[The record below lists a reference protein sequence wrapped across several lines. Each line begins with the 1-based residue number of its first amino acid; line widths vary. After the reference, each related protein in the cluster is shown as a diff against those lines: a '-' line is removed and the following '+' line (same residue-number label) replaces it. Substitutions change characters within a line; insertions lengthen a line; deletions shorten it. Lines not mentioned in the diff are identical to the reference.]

1 MAAAPQPAFPRTI
14 FHVDMDAFFVSVE
27 ELYDPVLK
35 GKPVVVGGQRDE
47 RGVVSAASYAARKF
61 GVHSAMPLRTAAKL
75 CPQAIFVNGHPER
88 YRECSEKVHKVLC
101 AFSPQVEMASID
113 EAYLDMTGTARL
125 HGPPLKAAHALH
137 ARMKSETLLNCSVG
151 IGSSR
156 LIAKVS
162 SGQAKPNGVLWI
174 VPGEEAK
181 FLAPLDVREI
191 PGVGKVMEG
200 HLHALG
206 IKKVADLAKLE
217 ERELEDRFGKWGLAL
232 AGKARGQDAGGWFD
246 TEVGEDTGAKSIS
259 HEHTYNED
267 TADVAQ
273 LEATL
278 MRLCE
283 MVGRRLRESNLH
295 TRTVQLKLRYKDF
308 TTITRAHTLP
318 APTQLDTEIFEQIR
332 ALFRKNWKKGAQVR
346 LLGVQTSSFESR
358 PEQISLL
365 ENSRQQRWKD
375 ALAAADRLRD
385 KFGESSVKLAAG
397 MRGTFRER
405 THENPAG
412 LPGKGK
418 REHK

>member
-27 ELYDPVLK
+27 ELYDPALK
-35 GKPVVVGGQRDE
+35 GKPVVVGGQCDE

-137 ARMKSETLLNCSVG
+137 ARMKAETLLNCSVG

-191 PGVGKVMEG
+191 PGVGKVMES

-206 IKKVADLAKLE
+206 IRIVADLAKLE

-232 AGKARGQDAGGWFD
+232 AGKARGEDAGGWFD
-246 TEVGEDTGAKSIS
+246 TEVGEDTGVKSIS

-278 MRLCE
+278 MRLSE

-332 ALFRKNWKKGAQVR
+332 ALFRKNWKKGMQVR
-346 LLGVQTSSFESR
+346 LLGVQTSSFESQ

-365 ENSRQQRWKD
+365 EDSRQQRWKD

-418 REHK
+418 REE